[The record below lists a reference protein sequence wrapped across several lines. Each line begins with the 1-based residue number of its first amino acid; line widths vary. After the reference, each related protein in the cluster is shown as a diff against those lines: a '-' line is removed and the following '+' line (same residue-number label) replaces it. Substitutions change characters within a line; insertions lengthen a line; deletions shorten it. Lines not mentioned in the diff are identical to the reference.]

1 MSMETIEHRYTSMS
15 GDEPIVLFSG
25 QLKLTWD
32 GQSFEGAGEIRFDWR
47 PYQRIYFKVLVPN
60 ELGLLHINPTDS
72 VLVEI
77 NGGEGK
83 GSGHVWGSQISGPS
97 LVNEMFGSIEGHFVV
112 GNPAATDIVRFHLPN
127 FPNYVGAV
135 TTLGGDVSAS
145 RLVARTERWQIDIDA
160 VSDAFDIYSTL
171 TTTAGFGITNV
182 GIARKVDGSA
192 VRFEDVERL
201 LPALYWWLSLL
212 RGERTG
218 PMLLSG
224 EHEGKVVWE
233 IWNAPNV
240 ARWSGRNSWL
250 PVNLVNIPGDIPD
263 TTSPVFD
270 YLMSSPPEERA
281 AIVRVI
287 SWYTQ
292 SIENSY
298 LETTVI
304 LAQAGLELIAWLK
317 LIEVGIDEGTINSW
331 NAADEFRLVL
341 TFANIPLDIP
351 PKLTQ
356 LLSGARGMSASDT
369 LDGPGS
375 VASIRNGA
383 VHPKASSRFMDD
395 QAKLEGSIL
404 AIRYLEL
411 LILNRCRYLG
421 TLKDRTDF
429 MADESPVPWTQVPQG
444 DPTAWRRRAKLESA

>member
-1 MSMETIEHRYTSMS
+1 MSMETIQSRFASNS

-25 QLKLTWD
+25 ELTLSWD
-32 GQSFEGAGEIRFDWR
+32 GQSFRGDGEIRFDWR
-47 PYQRIYFKVLVPN
+47 PYQRVYFRVVVPK
-60 ELGLLHINPTDS
+60 ELGLLHIEPTEEI
-72 VLVEI
+72 LVES

-83 GSGHVWGSQISGPS
+83 GTGHVWGSQISGPS
-97 LVNEMFGSIEGHFVV
+97 LVNEMFGSIEGQFVV
-112 GNPAATDIVRFHLPN
+112 GNPAPTEIVRFHLPN
-127 FPNYVGAV
+127 FPNYLGAA
-135 TTLGGDVSAS
+135 TTLGSDASTS

-160 VSDAFDIYSTL
+160 VPESFDVYSTL
-171 TTTAGFGITNV
+171 SGTGGFGITNV
-182 GIARKVDGSA
+182 GIARKADGSE
-192 VRFEDVERL
+192 VKFEDIDRL
-201 LPALYWWLSLL
+201 LNALYWWLSVL

-224 EHEGKVVWE
+224 EHKGDVVWE

-250 PVNLVNIPGDIPD
+250 PVTLINDPGDIPD
-263 TTSPVFD
+263 ATSPIFD
-270 YLMSSPPEERA
+270 YVMSSPSDERA
-281 AIVRVI
+281 AIIRVI

-292 SIENSY
+292 AIESAY

-317 LIEVGIDEGTINSW
+317 LIEVGIDEGTINGW

-341 TFANIPLDIP
+341 TFAKIPLGIP
-351 PKLTQ
+351 LQFAK
-356 LLSGARGMSASDT
+356 LLSEAKGMSAADT

-383 VHPKASSRFMDD
+383 VHPKESSRFKDS

-411 LILNRCRYLG
+411 LILNRCGYLG
-421 TLKDRTDF
+421 TLIDRTNFAVGD
-429 MADESPVPWTQVPQG
+429 SLVPW
-444 DPTAWRRRAKLESA
+444 A